1 MRALEFITGHMV
13 YNLNIR
19 KSYRRQPPIYY
30 LNIKVKVKQTYS
42 LFSEFYALILNIV
55 MLIEYV
61 NTAFPKIQLENYK
74 TMTSPNERMLL
85 ILYTH
90 ISNYFCYK
98 VFTLDI

>member
-1 MRALEFITGHMV
+1 
-13 YNLNIR
+13 
-19 KSYRRQPPIYY
+19 
-30 LNIKVKVKQTYS
+30 
-42 LFSEFYALILNIV
+42 

-85 ILYTH
+85 ILYAH

-98 VFTLDI
+98 VFTLDIWSMHIFFLIGFQIRQGFQYKRDM